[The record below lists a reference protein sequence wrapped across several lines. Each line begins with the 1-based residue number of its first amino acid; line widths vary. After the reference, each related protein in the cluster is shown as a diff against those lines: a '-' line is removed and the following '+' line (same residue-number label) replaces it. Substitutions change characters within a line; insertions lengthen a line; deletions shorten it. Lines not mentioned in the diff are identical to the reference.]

1 MAKSL
6 GLALVDVD
14 RDGWIDVLVANDT
27 VQNFVFHNRGNGT
40 FEEIGALSGVG
51 FDSSGKARGAMGIDA
66 AYYRNDDALGM
77 AIGNFA
83 NEMTALY
90 VSQSEPLLFSD
101 EAVAA
106 GLGPLTRLN
115 LTFGVLFF
123 DYDLDGRLDLLS
135 ANGHLEEEISRVQ
148 AGLEYRQSAQLFWNA
163 GPEHAS
169 EFVPVSAEQC
179 GQDLFEPIVGR
190 GVAYADIDRDGDLD
204 VLLTQVAGPPV
215 LLRNDS
221 GDANYLRFKL
231 VGKRGNRDAIGAWVE
246 VVSGDETLRRQ
257 VMPTRSYLS
266 QVELPVTIG
275 LGQGRTIQRIAVRW
289 PDGSVQD
296 VDDYAINGLS
306 VVEQP

>member
-1 MAKSL
+1 
-6 GLALVDVD
+6 
-14 RDGWIDVLVANDT
+14 VANDT
-27 VQNFVFHNRGNGT
+27 VQNFVFHNRGDGT
-40 FEEIGALSGVG
+40 FAEMGAVSGVG

-66 AYYRNDDALGM
+66 AHYRNDDALGV
-77 AIGNFA
+77 AVGNFA

-106 GLGPLTRLN
+106 GLGPLTRLS
-115 LTFGVLFF
+115 LTFGTLFF
-123 DYDLDGRLDLLS
+123 DYDLDGRLDLIS

-148 AGLEYRQSAQLFWNA
+148 AGLQYRQSAQLFWNA
-163 GPEHAS
+163 GPEHPT
-169 EFVPVSAEQC
+169 EFVPVSAEEC
-179 GQDLFEPIVGR
+179 GQDLLKPIVGR
-190 GVAYADIDRDGDLD
+190 GVAYADIDNDGDLD

-215 LLRNDS
+215 LLRNDRT

-231 VGKRGNRDAIGAWVE
+231 VGTRDNRDAIGAWVE
-246 VVSGDETLRRQ
+246 VSCGDQTLRRQ

-275 LGQGRTIQRIAVRW
+275 LDKGRTIERILVRW

-296 VDDYAINGLS
+296 VADYAINGLT
-306 VVEQP
+306 VVEQQ